1 MGLTWLWIWIPTPEE
16 EFRMRNEAEFRER
29 HLLLKTKGG
38 MELSVTKMD
47 SNAPPLPIK
56 PHTVSSPQ
64 ASPSESNGD
73 SKSRS
78 SVSTDIDNDSV
89 FEPKG
94 IVNPTM
100 DLPSILDN
108 EKSPNELKAR
118 SKKSLKIHIDH
129 DVYQDTLNLPTSDSS
144 KRHSVSSGVQWVE
157 FASLQ
162 DRLQLAM
169 DTMKIKHFTKQNTGS
184 GQYLLYSFCVPED
197 KTETHLICLQR
208 HGIGSNARSSISLM
222 TSPLQLGEE
231 LFLEDPEEEFQES
244 KEKNAKRHS
253 TKSDRSEASKLEQK
267 VDKFY
272 NSIKSRMLV
281 AEVIARIKS
290 GGEFTF
296 DYIMLL
302 FLAGCIAFMGLIEN
316 SSVVL
321 VASMLVS
328 PLMGPILAGIFG
340 TVIKDR
346 KLRRSGITH
355 EVISLIICILTGAV
369 FGLIFAPWIGA
380 YGVTQWPTP
389 EMLSRG
395 QLRSLLSGVLIAIPS
410 GAGVALSVLGGNA
423 GSLVG
428 VAISASLLPPAV
440 NCGLF
445 CAISIISALSQ
456 DGNYLIGYELD
467 DGLLRDNGSNSVIY
481 TPSYSENLALEAAY
495 LGIVSFL
502 LTIVNIICIIITGI
516 LLLKLKEVTPDKIPQ
531 SFSTF
536 WKEDIKVHRSYNQ
549 IVKRGD
555 PLEQMNIEA
564 KDVLGGEVNDYDYAK
579 TFVKNAVEKAQEENS
594 RINIKEWV
602 SMPPV
607 MGRFQKDP
615 VSLVSKRNSRSASTA
630 LTDQAKAFQMA
641 ADTLYRQS
649 SVVEEVTIT
658 SRTSERDG
666 SQST

>member
-1 MGLTWLWIWIPTPEE
+1 
-16 EFRMRNEAEFRER
+16 MRNETEFKQR
-29 HLLLKTKGG
+29 HLLLTTKGG
-38 MELSVTKMD
+38 MELTVTKMD
-47 SNAPPLPIK
+47 SNVPLPPIENRA
-56 PHTVSSPQ
+56 TLSPRS
-64 ASPSESNGD
+64 SPSESNGNT
-73 SKSRS
+73 KSRS
-78 SVSTDIDNDSV
+78 SVSTDIDSDSV
-89 FEPKG
+89 FESKG
-94 IVNPTM
+94 IVNPSM
-100 DLPSILDN
+100 DLPSILAS
-108 EKSPNELKAR
+108 EKSPSEAKAKN
-118 SKKSLKIHIDH
+118 KKSLKIHIGH
-129 DVYQDTLNLPTSDSS
+129 DVYDTLTLPDSDST
-144 KRHSVSSGVQWVE
+144 KRHSISSGVQWVE

-169 DTMKIKHFTKQNTGS
+169 ETLKIKHYTKQNTGS

-197 KTETHLICLQR
+197 KTETILICLQR
-208 HGIGSNARSSISLM
+208 HGIGSNAQSSISLM
-222 TSPLQLGEE
+222 TSPVQLGEE
-231 LFLEDPEEEFQES
+231 LFLDDPEEIFQES
-244 KEKNAKRHS
+244 DEKNAKRHS
-253 TKSDRSEASKLEQK
+253 TKSDRSETSKLEQK

-281 AEVIARIKS
+281 AEVVARIKS

-340 TVIKDR
+340 TVIKDK

-355 EVISLIICILTGAV
+355 EVISLIICIVIGAI

-445 CAISIISALSQ
+445 IAISIISAVSQ

-467 DGLLRDNGSNSVIY
+467 DGALRSNGSNSLIY

-531 SFSTF
+531 TFSTF

-549 IVKRGD
+549 IVRGGRGN
-555 PLEQMNIEA
+555 LSEEILKEA
-564 KDVLGGEVNDYDYAK
+564 KVVLGADAMSDQDYAN
-579 TFVKNAVEKAQEENS
+579 TFMNNALAKAQEETS

-602 SMPPV
+602 SMPPI

-615 VSLVSKRNSRSASTA
+615 VSLVSKRHSRSPCSA

-641 ADTLYRQS
+641 SETMYRQS
-649 SVVEEVTIT
+649 SVVEDAIT
-658 SRTSERDG
+658 SRSSQRDG